1 MGVLTF
7 GTYSA
12 ARSHLKDVFDA
23 AESGRTAVLRRDNVD
38 SVVVNGTQLRQFL
51 ALATSGRVQVVP
63 ESDGWSLMLPG
74 TAIAAHADSLDGAV
88 IELIEALREYADD
101 WLDRLLDV
109 PNHRGN
115 WGLVQLIVLSDDDQ
129 LKAWI
134 TGTSG

>member
-38 SVVVNGTQLRQFL
+38 SVVVNGAQLRQFL
-51 ALATSGRVQVVP
+51 AVATSGRMQVVP

-74 TAIAAHADSLDGAV
+74 TAIAAHAGSLDDAFPKSRISGPRSPTPTMPRFAASKAGA
-88 IELIEALREYADD
+88 RYAT
-101 WLDRLLDV
+101 LA
-109 PNHRGN
+109 G
-115 WGLVQLIVLSDDDQ
+115 
-129 LKAWI
+129 
-134 TGTSG
+134 